1 MLKIFIVAWYVN
13 FQAKQTVD
21 KSVSVGLGAELLVIR
36 YSCGGKSIVAS
47 IKQSCSVVIGDFP
60 FGYKTLL
67 SQRTVL
73 ASQYI
78 ALAARSDKFGGEVV
92 LQGPTI

>member
-1 MLKIFIVAWYVN
+1 M
-13 FQAKQTVD
+13 
-21 KSVSVGLGAELLVIR
+21 
-36 YSCGGKSIVAS
+36 AS